1 MSGEQAVPK
10 LTALS
15 SCAGCAS
22 KLSRQALTEVLRQVP
37 MLKDR
42 NVLVGAATGDDA
54 GVYRIDRQRAL
65 VQTTDFFTP
74 IVDDPYSYGQIAA
87 TNALSD
93 VYAMG
98 GRPLTALNLAGMP
111 ADTIS
116 LDVVNQ
122 ILRGGA
128 EKIKQ
133 AKCILIGGHT
143 IKSPEPIFGFAVT
156 GVVSPQ
162 RMMTNASARPGD
174 TLVLTKPLGTGVIT
188 TAIKR
193 GLATPELESKAI
205 AAMSRLNEIGA
216 ELAERGLVKGAVD
229 VTGFGLLSHLGAMCA
244 SSHVGAEIDA
254 SSVPVI
260 DEKVFDLIEQ
270 GCIPGGSRDNLAY
283 ANEFTEWD
291 GTSNVQ
297 KALLT
302 DAQTS
307 GGLLLCVPQKRL
319 PAVLKL
325 LKARRTLAAAT
336 IGRIVRGTKPRIRV
350 RA

>member
-1 MSGEQAVPK
+1 
-10 LTALS
+10 
-15 SCAGCAS
+15 
-22 KLSRQALTEVLRQVP
+22 
-37 MLKDR
+37 
-42 NVLVGAATGDDA
+42 
-54 GVYRIDRQRAL
+54 
-65 VQTTDFFTP
+65 
-74 IVDDPYSYGQIAA
+74 
-87 TNALSD
+87 
-93 VYAMG
+93 
-98 GRPLTALNLAGMP
+98 MP
-111 ADTIS
+111 ADTVS
-116 LDVVNQ
+116 LEVVNQ

-143 IKSPEPIFGFAVT
+143 IKAPEPIFGFAVT
-156 GVVSPQ
+156 GIVSPQ
-162 RMMTNASARPGD
+162 RMMTNANAHPGD

-205 AAMSRLNEIGA
+205 ATMSRLNEIGA

-244 SSHVGAEIDA
+244 SSHVGAEIEA

-260 DEKVFDLIEQ
+260 GEEVFDLIAQ

-307 GGLLLCVPQKRL
+307 GGLLLCVPQKCL

-325 LKARRTLAAAT
+325 LKARRALAAAT
-336 IGRIVRGTKPRIRV
+336 IGRIVRATKPRIRV